1 MKKDKIIV
9 ALDIQDKTQLDFL
22 LKDLQGTASFVKI
35 GMESF
40 FTFGPSLVERVK
52 QLGFKVFLDLKLH
65 DIPNTVYRSCKTL
78 GNLGVDIL
86 NVHAAGGTEMM
97 KAAKEG
103 LNESNNDSLLI
114 AVTQLTST
122 SEKVLHE
129 QILIDQSLEETVLKY
144 SENAKL
150 SGLNGVVC
158 SALEVKKIKEHL
170 GSDFKCITPGIRPKT
185 TSHDDQVRVMTP
197 KEAFEQGSDYLVIG
211 RAIYQAASASTAF
224 NKILK
229 EL

>member
-170 GSDFKCITPGIRPKT
+170 GSDFKCITP
-185 TSHDDQVRVMTP
+185 
-197 KEAFEQGSDYLVIG
+197 A
-211 RAIYQAASASTAF
+211 
-224 NKILK
+224 N
-229 EL
+229 